1 MQQNNMQNFA
11 INMLSRNPNVANN
24 PNAKAMLDVIRSG
37 NSAQGEQIAN
47 NLCKS
52 MGLSREEA
60 LKQARSF
67 FRI

>member
-1 MQQNNMQNFA
+1 MQQNNMQNFV
-11 INMLSRNPNVANN
+11 INMISKNPNVANN
-24 PNAKAMLDVIRSG
+24 PNAKAMLNVIQSG
-37 NSAQGEQIAN
+37 NSAQGQQIAD